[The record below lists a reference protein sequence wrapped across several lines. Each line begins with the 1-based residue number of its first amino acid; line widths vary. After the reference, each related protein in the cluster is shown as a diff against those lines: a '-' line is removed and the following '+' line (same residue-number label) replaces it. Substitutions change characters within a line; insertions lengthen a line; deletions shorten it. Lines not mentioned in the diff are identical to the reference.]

1 MDSERKNSV
10 LSNNNFQTYK
20 DYLESRLLWSNKET
34 VPSIEILSVNESID
48 TFTIIHNVNFN
59 KIGEKEQ
66 YRYFSNISCMVLKTL
81 FQEFL
86 RDKNLNSILNDQNTY
101 HNSPNV

>member
-1 MDSERKNSV
+1 MMVSEKKDSM
-10 LSNNNFQTYK
+10 LSNNNFQLYR
-20 DYLESRLLWSNKET
+20 DYLESRLTWSNKET
-34 VPSIEILSVNESID
+34 VPSIEILSVKENID

-66 YRYFSNISCMVLKTL
+66 YRYFSNISCMVQKSI

-86 RDKNLNSILNDQNTY
+86 RDKNLNLILND
-101 HNSPNV
+101 